1 MHLTFY
7 ILYAIY
13 RIDTTYFYSYIIKF
27 SYFLAYFGIKKKYQ
41 SLWHF
46 QKMTGINQ
54 SQFLILLFIHLS
66 QFSCLVA
73 IAEQIPLNTH
83 AQYSYL
89 LIAIRSKHMPHTNTA
104 RNSCLQKDTP
114 LFSRQAIYKNKL
126 YLFPT
131 MNACNYNYNLVV
143 FIITKQSII
152 LLNMNY

>member
-1 MHLTFY
+1 MFQLSCLTSFYKHDYTHRHNCNYCIYYNLLLY
-7 ILYAIY
+7 IL
-13 RIDTTYFYSYIIKF
+13 
-27 SYFLAYFGIKKKYQ
+27 FL
-41 SLWHF
+41 
-46 QKMTGINQ
+46 T
-54 SQFLILLFIHLS
+54 HLS
-66 QFSCLVA
+66 KLSRLVA

>member
-1 MHLTFY
+1 MFQLSCLTSFYKHDYTHRHNCNYCIYYNLLLY
-7 ILYAIY
+7 IL
-13 RIDTTYFYSYIIKF
+13 
-27 SYFLAYFGIKKKYQ
+27 FL
-41 SLWHF
+41 
-46 QKMTGINQ
+46 T
-54 SQFLILLFIHLS
+54 HLS
-66 QFSCLVA
+66 KLSRLVA

-89 LIAIRSKHMPHTNTA
+89 LISIRSKHMPHTNTA

>member
-1 MHLTFY
+1 MFQLSCLTPFYKHDYTHRHNCNYCIYYNLLLY
-7 ILYAIY
+7 IL
-13 RIDTTYFYSYIIKF
+13 
-27 SYFLAYFGIKKKYQ
+27 FL
-41 SLWHF
+41 
-46 QKMTGINQ
+46 T
-54 SQFLILLFIHLS
+54 HLS
-66 QFSCLVA
+66 KLSRLVA

-131 MNACNYNYNLVV
+131 MNACNYNYNLVL

>member
-1 MHLTFY
+1 MWIDVFQLSCLTSFYKHDYTHRHNCNYCIYYNLLLY
-7 ILYAIY
+7 IL
-13 RIDTTYFYSYIIKF
+13 
-27 SYFLAYFGIKKKYQ
+27 FL
-41 SLWHF
+41 
-46 QKMTGINQ
+46 T
-54 SQFLILLFIHLS
+54 HLS
-66 QFSCLVA
+66 KLSRLVA